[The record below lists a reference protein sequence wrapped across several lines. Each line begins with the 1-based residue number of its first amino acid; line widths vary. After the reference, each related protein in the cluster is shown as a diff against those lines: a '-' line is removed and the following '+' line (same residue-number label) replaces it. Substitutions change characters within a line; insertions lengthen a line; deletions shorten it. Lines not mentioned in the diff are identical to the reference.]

1 MKALRRFPGF
11 LPAAVV
17 SLALCG
23 ASRSQTGPSQQDPS
37 PGQRGVWKAEM
48 PAGNY
53 LVKLGAISSVSRHE
67 YLVDGVGRVSEVT
80 VSAQGP
86 ALARFY
92 YVEPNVPQLPGG
104 VGQSTVNFLEEKMR
118 EGVSRAGADDVWRT
132 VIKSYP
138 VATHAHTVEYRLQT
152 RDALDKLF
160 GSLERA
166 FTTGRGETFK
176 P

>member
-1 MKALRRFPGF
+1 VACL
-11 LPAAVV
+11 LV
-17 SLALCG
+17 CG
-23 ASRSQTGPSQQDPS
+23 AARGQSGPSDQEAA
-37 PGQRGVWKAEM
+37 PGPRGVWKAEM

-67 YLVDGVGRVSEVT
+67 YLVDGVGRVSEVNL
-80 VSAQGP
+80 SAQGP

-92 YVEPNVPQLPGG
+92 FVEPNVPQLPGG

-118 EGVSRAGADDVWRT
+118 EGVSRAGADDLWRT

-152 RDALDKLF
+152 REALDKLF
-160 GSLERA
+160 GSIERA